1 MMRSAIAALCGVI
14 AFALAGPVLADAKFE
29 HLSVRIE
36 QNVTDNDFE
45 VVIEAT
51 AGETGFAT
59 LTVTAPDG
67 RVVADFQSPKTKL
80 GMRAFRFETPEP
92 KALARIQAD
101 YPAGDYTFTAST
113 VAGLKFSEKATL
125 SHKLPTAVTFV
136 RPQPKEQNVPASG
149 WRIEWRVAKDIKSCL
164 LTLENDTT
172 GVKVV
177 QATLA
182 GTTTSFNVPEG
193 VLEAGAKYK
202 VSIGS
207 VAKDGNAA
215 YVETAFTVKK

>member
-1 MMRSAIAALCGVI
+1 MSRLIAVWFGLVVLT
-14 AFALAGPVLADAKFE
+14 FAGLVAADAKFE
-29 HLSVRIE
+29 YLSIRIE

-51 AGETGFAT
+51 AGDTGFAT

-80 GMRAFRFETPEP
+80 GMRTFRFETPEP
-92 KALARIQAD
+92 RALTRLQAD
-101 YPAGDYTFTAST
+101 YPAGDYTFSAAT
-113 VAGLKFSEKATL
+113 VAGLKFSEKAAL
-125 SHKLPTAVTFV
+125 SHKLPGPVTIV
-136 RPQPKEQNVPASG
+136 RPQAKEQNVPVSG
-149 WRIEWRVAKDIKSCL
+149 WRIEWRAPKDLKQCL
-164 LTLENDTT
+164 VTIENDTT

-177 QATLA
+177 QATLV
-182 GTTTSFNVPEG
+182 GTVTSFQVPEG

-202 VSIGS
+202 VAIGG

-215 YVETAFTVKK
+215 FVETAFTVKK